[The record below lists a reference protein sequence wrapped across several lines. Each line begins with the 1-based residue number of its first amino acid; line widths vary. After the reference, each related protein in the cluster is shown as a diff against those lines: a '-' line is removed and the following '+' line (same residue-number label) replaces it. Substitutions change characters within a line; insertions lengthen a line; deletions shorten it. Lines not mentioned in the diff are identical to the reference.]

1 MPIFCGT
8 PLGRQSPYSV
18 YKFPS
23 AAQVGIHE
31 SQPWVDV
38 ICFISDLASQVMGP
52 TTAAATAAS
61 SAGVASTVSLQA
73 ITEPPIMISRPG
85 SAGWRGLSNVLGM
98 KAIHS
103 EAGGWAGNVRRHFS
117 K

>member
-38 ICFISDLASQVMGP
+38 ICFISDLASHVMGP
-52 TTAAATAAS
+52 TIAEAVTS
-61 SAGVASTVSLQA
+61 SGLPTSVSSTVLLHAAIETAKRQLQKESERVPNEQGMA
-73 ITEPPIMISRPG
+73 ESTGSRG
-85 SAGWRGLSNVLGM
+85 
-98 KAIHS
+98 
-103 EAGGWAGNVRRHFS
+103 
-117 K
+117 

>member
-38 ICFISDLASQVMGP
+38 ICFISDLASQVIGP
-52 TTAAATAAS
+52 TIAEAVTS
-61 SAGVASTVSLQA
+61 SGAWSALSSTVLLHAAIETAKAQLQSQGRDRA
-73 ITEPPIMISRPG
+73 PNE
-85 SAGWRGLSNVLGM
+85 LGM
-98 KAIHS
+98 A
-103 EAGGWAGNVRRHFS
+103 
-117 K
+117 